1 MITDVTRATP
11 DVPNGDRVA
20 PRSTSHV
27 LDPVRVGDCM
37 HPGVLSCGPD
47 TPLSTVA
54 QLMTDHHVHAVYVSG
69 SSGPAKPLVCD
80 LDVLDAVAS
89 VDDGLVV
96 RQIAVTQA
104 VTASTDAP
112 IREAAG
118 VMADH
123 GARHLIVLDA
133 ADGHPVGVL
142 STTDVI
148 AAYARAT
155 LPQPATVD

>member
-1 MITDVTRATP
+1 MLANVTCAPQGSP
-11 DVPNGDRVA
+11 DGSRVA
-20 PRSTSHV
+20 VRSTRHA
-27 LDPVRVGDCM
+27 LDPVSVGDCM
-37 HPGVLSCGPD
+37 RPGVLSCSPD
-47 TPLSTVA
+47 TPLTTVA
-54 QLMTDHHVHAVYVSG
+54 QLMAANHVHAVCVSG
-69 SSGPAKPLVCD
+69 TTGPAKPLVCD

-104 VTASTDAP
+104 VTAPSDAP
-112 IREAAG
+112 IREAAR

-123 GARHLIVLDA
+123 GARHVIVLDA
-133 ADGHPVGVL
+133 AGGHPVGVL

-155 LPQPATVD
+155 LAENGS